1 MKFTTRKITTTALL
15 VALGVILS
23 IIDSFIPGFVP
34 GMKLGLA
41 NIVILMTL
49 YSYGFLD
56 ALFVNLLRVFLAS
69 FLRGTF
75 LSMGFFMS
83 LSGALVSLIIMFL
96 LKRFIKKLH
105 IVGVS
110 VVGSL
115 FHSFAQIGIAMLYLG
130 TGNVIYYLPILCVTS
145 ILTGIFVGLATL
157 YINRLNLI
165 KE

>member
-83 LSGALVSLIIMFL
+83 LSGALISLLVMFL
-96 LKRFIKKLH
+96 LKKFIKKLH

-115 FHSFAQIGIAMLYLG
+115 CHSFAQIGVAMLYLG
-130 TGNVIYYLPILCVTS
+130 TSNVIYYLPILCVTS
-145 ILTGIFVGLATL
+145 ILTGIFVGFATL
-157 YINRLNLI
+157 YINKLNLI

>member
-1 MKFTTRKITTTALL
+1 MKFTTRKITNIALL

-23 IIDSFIPGFVP
+23 IIDSFIPGLVP

-41 NIVILMTL
+41 NIVILMAL

-56 ALFVNLLRVFLAS
+56 TLFINLLRVFLAS

-83 LSGALVSLIIMFL
+83 LSGAIVSLLVMFL
-96 LKRFIKKLH
+96 LKRYVKKLH

-115 FHSFAQIGIAMLYLG
+115 FHSVAQILVGIIYLG
-130 TGNVIYYLPILCVTS
+130 TANLFYYLPILCVTS
-145 ILTGIFVGLATL
+145 ILTGIFVGLSAHYL
-157 YINRLNLI
+157 NKLNLI

>member
-1 MKFTTRKITTTALL
+1 MKFSTRKLTTTSLL

-41 NIVILMTL
+41 NIVILMAL

-56 ALFVNLLRVFLAS
+56 TLFINLMRVCLAS

-83 LSGALVSLIIMFL
+83 LSGALISLCVMYL
-96 LKRFIKKLH
+96 LMRFIKKLH

-110 VVGSL
+110 VIGSL
-115 FHSFAQIGIAMLYLG
+115 FHSFAQICIAFIYLG
-130 TGNVIYYLPILCVTS
+130 TGNVIYYLPILCFTS
-145 ILTGIFVGLATL
+145 ILTGIFVGFSAL
-157 YINRLNLI
+157 YFNKLNLI

>member
-1 MKFTTRKITTTALL
+1 MKFTTRKLTTMSLL
-15 VALGVILS
+15 VALGVVLS

-41 NIVILMTL
+41 NIVILMAL

-56 ALFVNLLRVFLAS
+56 ILFINLMRVFLAS

-83 LSGALVSLIIMFL
+83 LSGALISLCVMYL
-96 LKRFIKKLH
+96 LMRFIKKLH
-105 IVGVS
+105 VVGVS
-110 VVGSL
+110 VIGSL
-115 FHSFAQIGIAMLYLG
+115 FHSFAQIFIAFIYLG
-130 TGNVIYYLPILCVTS
+130 TGNVIYYLPILCFTS
-145 ILTGIFVGLATL
+145 ILTGIFVGFSAL
-157 YINRLNLI
+157 YFNKLNLI